1 MRAAT
6 TRPTLKATTCA
17 WPYRSIRQSCR
28 DAGFL
33 TCARECV
40 DSPRRSQSTRGIN
53 NGLLPRWTPH
63 LRATERRSSGVRR
76 WREKK
81 KRPRRKRIN
90 MPRAFLVKKA
100 NVSPGKRNW
109 SELRDDERG
118 DVYIPVSIFPPSVL
132 MIEDKASPAE
142 VAPLCLAKPSL
153 PERHAHAELPSCT
166 ALGRPSSPA
175 APPDESSE
183 VRMKSQEGLVFVRS
197 KIKVTTGE
205 LLSDA
210 DLQLT
215 TLTPLTLP
223 PSTETAVPM
232 TTDDAP
238 ARFASSTI
246 RSTGQNSASVAAPLY
261 ACQICH
267 KTFQYQRMLNRH
279 MKCHNDTKRH
289 LCTFCG
295 KGFND
300 TFDLKRH
307 VRTHTGVRPYKCE
320 LCDKAFTQRCSLE
333 SHMKKIH
340 SVTLQYAY
348 KERRNKL
355 YVCEECGHTAATQDE
370 LLLHL
375 HSTHPDSALLK
386 GKGARRGMGGGE
398 GESTPGSPQGA
409 DSDDTTGSAGQ

>member
-1 MRAAT
+1 
-6 TRPTLKATTCA
+6 
-17 WPYRSIRQSCR
+17 
-28 DAGFL
+28 
-33 TCARECV
+33 
-40 DSPRRSQSTRGIN
+40 
-53 NGLLPRWTPH
+53 
-63 LRATERRSSGVRR
+63 
-76 WREKK
+76 
-81 KRPRRKRIN
+81 

-109 SELRDDERG
+109 SELPDHERG
-118 DVYIPVSIFPPSVL
+118 DVYIPVSIFPPSVS
-132 MIEDKASPAE
+132 INEDEASPAE
-142 VAPLCLAKPSL
+142 VAPLCLAMRSL
-153 PERHAHAELPSCT
+153 PERHARAELPSCT
-166 ALGRPSSPA
+166 TLGRPQSPPA
-175 APPDESSE
+175 LPDERSE
-183 VRMKSQEGLVFVRS
+183 VGRRSQGGLVFVRS

-205 LLSDA
+205 LLSDPDPHDA
-210 DLQLT
+210 P
-215 TLTPLTLP
+215 LTPP
-223 PSTETAVPM
+223 PHVAV
-232 TTDDAP
+232 TTAP
-238 ARFASSTI
+238 APGRFAASAV
-246 RSTGQNSASVAAPLY
+246 RSAGQAPAGGTAPPY

-279 MKCHNDTKRH
+279 TKCHNETKRH

-375 HSTHPDSALLK
+375 HSLHPDSVLLK
-386 GKGARRGMGGGE
+386 GKGPRRGAGE
-398 GESTPGSPQGA
+398 GESAPGSPQGA
-409 DSDDTTGSAGQ
+409 DSDDTTGSAGH